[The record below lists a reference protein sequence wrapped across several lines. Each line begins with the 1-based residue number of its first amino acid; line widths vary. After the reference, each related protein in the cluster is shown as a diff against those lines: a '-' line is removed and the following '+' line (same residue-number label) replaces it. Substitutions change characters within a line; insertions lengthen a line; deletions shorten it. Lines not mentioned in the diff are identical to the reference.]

1 MSAQD
6 VISEAAPYA
15 QAFAAGDADA
25 AFARPGDNAAA
36 MFKLGLV
43 IPYYRHE
50 RAIGAM
56 VERLRPHGLPL
67 WIVDDGSGGEAARVA
82 AALVAR
88 EPDWLRLIVLPQNRG
103 KGEAVRAGCEAAFAA
118 GCTHALQID
127 ADGQHE
133 TADVPKL
140 AALARAQPQAVVTG
154 IPVYDESVPRIRY
167 YGRYLTHALVW
178 LHTLSF
184 EIVDSMVG
192 FRIYPLAPTLELW
205 RRARVGS
212 RMDFDTSII
221 VMLHWAG
228 LRVVSVPTRV
238 TYPSDGVSHFDLLR
252 DNLRMIRLHLRL
264 FGGML
269 RRLPGWLLHGRAGAT
284 RAGQNAG

>member
-1 MSAQD
+1 
-6 VISEAAPYA
+6 
-15 QAFAAGDADA
+15 
-25 AFARPGDNAAA
+25 
-36 MFKLGLV
+36 MFKPGLV

-67 WIVDDGSGGEAARVA
+67 WIVDDGSGGEASRIVAEIARA
-82 AALVAR
+82 
-88 EPDWLRLIVLPQNRG
+88 EPDWLHLLALPVNGG
-103 KGEAVRAGCEAAFAA
+103 KGGAVRAGCEAAFAA

-127 ADGQHE
+127 ADGQHD

-140 AALARAQPQAVVTG
+140 LEFARQHPLAVVTG
-154 IPVYDESVPRIRY
+154 IPVYDASVPPLRY

-192 FRIYPLAPTLELW
+192 FRVYPLAPALELW
-205 RRARVGS
+205 RGGRVGR

-221 VMLHWAG
+221 VRLHWAG
-228 LRVVSVPTRV
+228 LRVISVPTRV

-252 DNLRMIRLHLRL
+252 DNLRMARLHLRL
-264 FGGML
+264 FAGML
-269 RRLPGWLLHGRAGAT
+269 WRLPRWLVHGRPHGLT
-284 RAGQNAG
+284 RAGENPS